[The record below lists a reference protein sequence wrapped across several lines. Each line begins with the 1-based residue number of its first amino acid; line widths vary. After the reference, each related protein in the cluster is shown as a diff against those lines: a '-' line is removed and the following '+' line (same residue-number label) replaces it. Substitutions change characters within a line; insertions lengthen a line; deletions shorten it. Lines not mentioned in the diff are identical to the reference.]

1 VRKKRRK
8 SKVSLRKQTEK
19 IRAILKFPKWLGSM
33 RFRSE
38 DEENFSLDLTPLVDV
53 VFLLLIFFMVSTVF
67 VDFKRQMDI
76 SLPSSKSSLPSKT
89 EEPVKVELTVDK
101 NIFLNGEKVT
111 LEEFELALS
120 KISLSKNNAAVIR
133 ADKNLPYGNV
143 IKIMGML
150 QSAKILDIGVAVK

>member
-1 VRKKRRK
+1 
-8 SKVSLRKQTEK
+8 
-19 IRAILKFPKWLGSM
+19 M

-38 DEENFSLDLTPLVDV
+38 QEENFSLDLTPLVDV

-76 SLPSSKSSLPSKT
+76 SLPSSTSSLPSES
-89 EEPVKVELTVDK
+89 EEPVKIELTVDK

-120 KISLSKNNAAVIR
+120 EIRLSKNNAAIIR
-133 ADKNLPYGNV
+133 ADKNLTYGHV

>member
-1 VRKKRRK
+1 
-8 SKVSLRKQTEK
+8 
-19 IRAILKFPKWLGSM
+19 M

-38 DEENFSLDLTPLVDV
+38 NDENFSFDLTPLVDV

-76 SLPSSKSSLPSKT
+76 SLPSSKSSVPSKIK
-89 EEPVKVELTVDK
+89 EPVKVELTVDK
-101 NIFLNGEKVT
+101 QVFLNGKKIT
-111 LEEFELALS
+111 LEEFESALS
-120 KISLSKNNAAVIR
+120 KISLSKTSSAVIR

-143 IKIMGML
+143 IKIMGIL

>member
-1 VRKKRRK
+1 
-8 SKVSLRKQTEK
+8 
-19 IRAILKFPKWLGSM
+19 M

-38 DEENFSLDLTPLVDV
+38 EEENFSLDLTPLVDV

-76 SLPSSKSSLPSKT
+76 SLPTSTSSLPSET
-89 EEPVKVELTVDK
+89 EEPVKIELTVDK

-120 KISLSKNNAAVIR
+120 EIPLSKNNAAVIR
-133 ADKNLPYGNV
+133 ADKNLPYGHV